1 MIKVEHIVTPSS
13 EQMEFVI
20 QGMRN
25 PYNSWDKSD
34 SGHCGGE
41 DHIGCVYC
49 SLAGDKA
56 HNEKMIDMDLVYR
69 HGIKPCGKKEFTGE
83 YVLGHNDHELM
94 LKLAKAGTDH
104 RKFMRQMPLM
114 MRITAPL
121 YFWKEFDTYKIGTVS
136 NSCSTMHTIAAKEF
150 THEDFSINKLAEI
163 TGADLELL
171 DEYRNLGNMESV
183 RCDLARYR
191 YYFNIDDTIF
201 NLNFARSL
209 YMAADK
215 NLKRGDLTD
224 DEKKHIAAQKKKFW
238 WQMIQLLPNSYN
250 QTRNIVMNYEV
261 LANIYASRKNH
272 KLDEWVQFCK
282 LMEGIPYFDIVKA
295 GCDKRTKSG
304 DTNDENSQ
312 I

>member
-1 MIKVEHIVTPSS
+1 MIKVEHIVIPSS

-56 HNEKMIDMDLVYR
+56 HNEKMIDMDLVHR
-69 HGIKPCGKKEFTGE
+69 NGIKPCGKKEFTGE
-83 YVLGHNDHELM
+83 YVLGHSDHELM

-150 THEDFSINKLAEI
+150 TLEDFSCEKLLKTSLKPINGKTSIDILQETVDALNYWRDNFNETKEKLYW
-163 TGADLELL
+163 G
-171 DEYRNLGNMESV
+171 
-183 RCDLARYR
+183 
-191 YYFNIDDTIF
+191 
-201 NLNFARSL
+201 
-209 YMAADK
+209 
-215 NLKRGDLTD
+215 
-224 DEKKHIAAQKKKFW
+224 H
-238 WQMIQLLPNSYN
+238 MIQLLPNSYN
-250 QTRNIVMNYEV
+250 QTRNITMNYEV

-282 LMEGIPYFDIVKA
+282 LMEGVPYFDVVKA
-295 GCDKRTKSG
+295 ACDKKEKVG
-304 DTNDENSQ
+304 DMYDENS
-312 I
+312 

>member
-1 MIKVEHIVTPSS
+1 MIKVEHIVIPSS

-56 HNEKMIDMDLVYR
+56 HNEKMIDMDLV
-69 HGIKPCGKKEFTGE
+69 HCNGIKPCGKKEFTGE

-104 RKFMRQMPLM
+104 RKFMRQMSLM

-136 NSCSTMHTIAAKEF
+136 NSCSTMHTIAKKEF
-150 THEDFSINKLAEI
+150 TKNDFSFEN
-163 TGADLELL
+163 
-171 DEYRNLGNMESV
+171 V
-183 RCDLARYR
+183 
-191 YYFNIDDTIF
+191 
-201 NLNFARSL
+201 
-209 YMAADK
+209 
-215 NLKRGDLTD
+215 
-224 DEKKHIAAQKKKFW
+224 
-238 WQMIQLLPNSYN
+238 
-250 QTRNIVMNYEV
+250 
-261 LANIYASRKNH
+261 AS
-272 KLDEWVQFCK
+272 DVATVDF
-282 LMEGIPYFDIVKA
+282 F
-295 GCDKRTKSG
+295 
-304 DTNDENSQ
+304 
-312 I
+312 

>member
-1 MIKVEHIVTPSS
+1 MIKVEHVVTPSS

-25 PYNSWDKSD
+25 PYNSWEKSD

-56 HNEKMIDMDLVYR
+56 HNEKMINVDLVHR
-69 HGIKPCGKKEFTGE
+69 NGIKPCGKKEFTGE

-136 NSCSTMHTIAAKEF
+136 NSCSTMHTIAKKEF
-150 THEDFSINKLAEI
+150 TKNDFSFENVASDVA
-163 TGADLELL
+163 TVDFF
-171 DEYRNLGNMESV
+171 LGRLNY
-183 RCDLARYR
+183 AR
-191 YYFNIDDTIF
+191 
-201 NLNFARSL
+201 
-209 YMAADK
+209 DK
-215 NLKRGDLTD
+215 YLKTKD
-224 DEKKHIAAQKKKFW
+224 KKYW
-238 WQMIQLLPNSYN
+238 LSMIQILPSSYN
-250 QTRNIVMNYEV
+250 QARNITMNYEV
-261 LANIYASRKNH
+261 LANIYASRRSH
-272 KLDEWVQFCK
+272 KLDEWVEFCK
-282 LMEGIPYFDIVKA
+282 LMESIPYFDIVKA
-295 GCDKRTKSG
+295 ACDKRTKSG